1 MGALY
6 ERPYRRS
13 LRLGLAVGAAARAVG
28 QAVEKPVDI
37 FGRRDTAPVGALH
50 LIDDVVFAENGSLLE
65 GLVFVG
71 PAQPDARSAEL
82 LGARPVAIEL
92 KL

>member
-71 PAQPDARSAEL
+71 PAQQRKDCLLYTSPSPRDA
-82 LGARPVAIEL
+82 
-92 KL
+92 